1 MAQSLSGDVPHLV
14 VLAPGP
20 DRGRRIEL
28 SGDYLVV
35 GREQTCDVRLDDP
48 HVSRTHAALERR
60 GDGIYVQDLR
70 SSGGTFVNGAPA
82 TSRELRT
89 GDIISFASVKAR
101 FEAGRSAA
109 GGTRAMSATRGPA
122 PAQAGAVHYSIGQQ
136 QAGAINNV
144 GRDQYQAY
152 FQQVVHERDT
162 FHREIAAVRTKARWL
177 VTLGVV
183 IIVVGFA
190 MFALPG
196 VGFAKQIDQ
205 QISSGTAGPV
215 TNPEGPLILG
225 IPMTEL
231 GWIVFGIG
239 MLIAGTGSV
248 LHRNAVARRG
258 RFDREHPLPPP
269 PWQPYGPGGG

>member
-1 MAQSLSGDVPHLV
+1 MAQWHSTDVPHLV
-14 VLAPGP
+14 ILAPAP

-28 SGDYLVV
+28 SGDYLIV

-60 GDGIYVQDLR
+60 GDGVYVQDLG

-82 TSRELRT
+82 TPRQLRS
-89 GDIISFASVKAR
+89 GDIVGFANVKAR
-101 FEAGRSAA
+101 FEAGAPLADPTSA
-109 GGTRAMSATRGPA
+109 MPATQGPA
-122 PAQAGAVHYSIGQQ
+122 PAKAEAVHYSIDQQ

-152 FQQVVHERDT
+152 FHQVVHERDT
-162 FHREIAAVRTKARWL
+162 FYREIAAVRTKARWL

-190 MFALPG
+190 MFVLPG

-215 TNPEGPLILG
+215 TNPGGPLILG
-225 IPMTEL
+225 IPMQEL
-231 GWIVFGIG
+231 GWIVFAIG

-258 RFDREHPLPPP
+258 RFDRDHPLPPP
-269 PWQPYGPGGG
+269 PWQPSGPGSA